1 MSPHEENESIAFW
14 QGKVEGKLEAQG
26 GRIDGL
32 QVSMDRIESKVN
44 ALKNSQERQSG
55 GFRVGALVGGFA
67 ASGVLLIF
75 GAFVTKVVGA

>member
-1 MSPHEENESIAFW
+1 MTPNEEKESIAYW
-14 QGKVEGKLEAQG
+14 QGAVDGQLKAQSE
-26 GRIDGL
+26 RIDGL
-32 QVSMDRIESKVN
+32 QASMNRVESKVN